1 MLSLF
6 IDDSVSFL
14 AMLTVYLK
22 PSLFMHAHASFLTNF
37 KFQAAVC
44 CQGDLRPLREI
55 QPAVNDTYMKMI
67 QNNSLTM
74 PKEFHTAA
82 ATNQFK

>member
-1 MLSLF
+1 
-6 IDDSVSFL
+6 
-14 AMLTVYLK
+14 
-22 PSLFMHAHASFLTNF
+22 MHAHASFLTNV

-44 CQGDLRPLREI
+44 CQRDLRPLREM

-67 QNNSLTM
+67 QNNSPTV
-74 PKEFHTAA
+74 PKVSHAAA